1 MRYFPKGTLVSR
13 PQAGFVLWL
22 ELPASVDT
30 LVLFHQ
36 ALEEKIIC
44 MPGVLCS
51 GGKRYQNCLRMAVCF
66 DLTPAVVQGIARLGS
81 LATQQIQSL

>member
-36 ALEEKIIC
+36 ALEEKSSAC
-44 MPGVLCS
+44 PAFSVPGQTISKLS
-51 GGKRYQNCLRMAVCF
+51 AYGCLF
-66 DLTPAVVQGIARLGS
+66 
-81 LATQQIQSL
+81 